1 MTFTKELAFVLAIAA
16 SGLLAGCGRPS
27 VTAAMLAAEANKR
40 ITLPSDLGDGFR
52 LDAITAEGNT
62 VVSSVTLTDAALAS
76 DPRFVD
82 VMRTATVSDICREI
96 APASQAYVDAGL
108 AIAKVYR
115 NAEGAELLRVEVRP
129 ADCG

>member
-1 MTFTKELAFVLAIAA
+1 MTLTKELALAIVAV
-16 SGLLAGCGRPS
+16 GVLAGCGRPPVS
-27 VTAAMLAAEANKR
+27 AAMLATEASKR
-40 ITLPSDLGDGFR
+40 VTFPHDMGDGYR

-62 VVSSVTLTDAALAS
+62 VVSTVTLTDAALAS

-82 VMRTATVSDICREI
+82 VMRAATVSDICREI